1 MFILF
6 LRAIILYVLIFMVI
20 RLMGKRQ
27 ISELQPF
34 DLVFTLLIADL
45 ASDPIADTSI
55 PLVYGV
61 IPILAL
67 FLLQQLAA
75 WGSLKSERVR
85 KMLAGKPQVLISKGK
100 VQEGIM
106 RSSCYSLSDLMEQLR
121 NKDVFDISDVAYAII
136 ETDGSLSVLLKG
148 DQHAPTLKDLNL
160 KPHTDRLPEML
171 ILDGKIHHKALK
183 HCGCTDS
190 WLIEQLKAMDYTA
203 PNEVFYASLSPD
215 GTLHA
220 QGYEKLGGRTC
231 SRRTGAKL
239 ENTDG

>member
-55 PLVYGV
+55 PLVYGI

-85 KMLAGKPQVLISKGK
+85 KLLAGKPQVLISKGK
-100 VQEGIM
+100 VQEEVM

-136 ETDGSLSVLLKG
+136 ETDGSLSVMLKG

-160 KPHTDRLPEML
+160 KPHADRLPEML
-171 ILDGKIHHKALK
+171 VLDGKTHHKALK

-190 WLIEQLKAMDYTA
+190 WLHEQLNAMGYA
-203 PNEVFYASLSPD
+203 SAKEVFFASLSPD

-220 QGYEKLGGRTC
+220 QGYEKLGGRMC
-231 SRRTGAKL
+231 SRATGIKL

>member
-1 MFILF
+1 
-6 LRAIILYVLIFMVI
+6 
-20 RLMGKRQ
+20 
-27 ISELQPF
+27 
-34 DLVFTLLIADL
+34 
-45 ASDPIADTSI
+45 
-55 PLVYGV
+55 
-61 IPILAL
+61 
-67 FLLQQLAA
+67 
-75 WGSLKSERVR
+75 
-85 KMLAGKPQVLISKGK
+85 MLAGKPQVLISKGK

-106 RSSCYSLSDLMEQLR
+106 RNSCYSLSDLMEQLR

-203 PNEVFYASLSPD
+203 PNEVFFASLSPD